1 MTIAAHPPVLAS
13 PPKCEVC
20 GVRMAYVGTL
30 PAILS
35 KAGAEGF
42 PLLWMQRSQDR
53 TALTPPG
60 KPDARQG
67 HGKVATRDQS
77 SSRRV

>member
-53 TALTPPG
+53 TALTPP
-60 KPDARQG
+60 DA
-67 HGKVATRDQS
+67 
-77 SSRRV
+77 SRRRGCGSRVTVRSQNRRR